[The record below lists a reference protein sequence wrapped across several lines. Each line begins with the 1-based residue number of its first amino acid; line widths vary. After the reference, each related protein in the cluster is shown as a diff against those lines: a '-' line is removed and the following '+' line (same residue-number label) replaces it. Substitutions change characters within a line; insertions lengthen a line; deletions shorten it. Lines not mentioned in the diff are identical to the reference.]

1 MLARRAA
8 SGFPPTAYSQRPQ
21 TSRVVRTRQQ
31 TARPATTKIEY
42 GSQLIEPPP
51 IVCTIEGMPEMS
63 VPSDAQSARPRTML
77 SVASVTMNGCGTR
90 P

>member
-1 MLARRAA
+1 M
-8 SGFPPTAYSQRPQ
+8 
-21 TSRVVRTRQQ
+21 
-31 TARPATTKIEY
+31 TTKIEY

-51 IVCTIEGMPEMS
+51 IVCTIGGIPEIS
-63 VPSDAQSARPRTML
+63 VPSEAQSAIPRTML